1 MKEYK
6 TYLCSPCNVMQC
18 TNLSSFKYSRIKE
31 GSHALCSN
39 EATNR
44 CADKNNTFCPIQ
56 KEKQNKKTSK
66 QINKTFN
73 YHSMKSVRKNKILS
87 FSCCKCCAVC
97 NICWST
103 FVTLTGC
110 RCCHM
115 LAAVTRSLRKT
126 QSIEKNG
133 RSLRLLQVL

>member
-1 MKEYK
+1 MPFVQMKLQTDVQIKIIPFAQYK
-6 TYLCSPCNVMQC
+6 
-18 TNLSSFKYSRIKE
+18 K
-31 GSHALCSN
+31 
-39 EATNR
+39 
-44 CADKNNTFCPIQ
+44 KN
-56 KEKQNKKTSK
+56 KTGK

-115 LAAVTRSLRKT
+115 LSAVTRSLRKT
-126 QSIEKNG
+126 QSIEKKWSEFTSSA
-133 RSLRLLQVL
+133 SLVNVIT